1 MGSKKHKEKDR
12 EHKRKHRHRSRSRE
26 KKRHKHS
33 RKEEEQEYSR
43 DEYNDDYDEYG
54 RAPLQK
60 VLQDVAEETSAV
72 SGGGLELSIEETNRI
87 RAKLGLKPLE
97 VNYPAPVKA
106 EGVEG
111 NDGEDAPF
119 VTEDGDV
126 HKPAVNITAQK
137 ETDKFKEKME
147 RMKEKRKLN
156 QKLSKV
162 KTLGESDSDDDVSS
176 WVKKSRKIQT
186 EKEQAEKRAKLLE
199 EMDEEFG
206 IGNLVEQEFTPKTKE
221 YTSKNLKGL
230 KVEHDMG
237 TFKEGKTVILTL
249 KDKGVLDDDNDD
261 VLMNVNMLDDEVAK
275 KNVENKKKNFDYK
288 PYDEAEEDE
297 YGMFKAKNLLSKY
310 DEEIEGQKKKIFE
323 LGAGGKYSTEEDKN
337 MERIRQQLREQ
348 SQTLSIPSLTLAS
361 EYYTPEEA
369 NAKFNKIKKKR
380 RKIRGRVLK
389 ADDLVP
395 LEEQN
400 EDFGSRSRGKGL
412 NIKQEPTEDDPNSNS
427 YQGVYQT
434 GIANPFEPDWSKAP
448 EVIKMDVD
456 ALKEEA
462 DPTELLEPDED
473 LTGIV
478 VEEDEAQNEL
488 HASLEKARKL
498 NQRKTKPSVLQVAE
512 QVLSRQE
519 ITEND
524 QEKAEGVS
532 IVLNATSEFCRAL
545 GDIPTYGQAG
555 NREEDKDE
563 LMDFERELVEERQR
577 RLEAEDQMSGWNRV
591 EIDQTPVDIG
601 VSEKAV
607 LDDEPVVGMGVA
619 AALQL
624 ANKKGYIEKEVKKT
638 QQSAKNAA
646 ELAAQ
651 NYSIEDKRYDD
662 LDEKYR
668 KRDRYGGS
676 GIITDFKE
684 KESYKPNFKL
694 EYVDDAGRHMSQ
706 KEAFRQLSHRFHGKG
721 SGKKKTEKRQK
732 KVEEEQLM
740 KQMSSTDT
748 PLGTLNMLQEKQRSE
763 KSPYIVLSGNKGLT
777 GASISK
783 SK

>member
-1 MGSKKHKEKDR
+1 MGSKKHKERDR

-26 KKRHKHS
+26 RKRHKHS
-33 RKEEEQEYSR
+33 RKEQATEEDEHEFSR
-43 DEYNDDYDEYG
+43 DTYNDEYNDYS

-60 VLQDVAEETSAV
+60 VLQDVADVSSA

-97 VNYPAPVKA
+97 VNYPAPVRA
-106 EGVEG
+106 VVEG
-111 NDGEDAPF
+111 EDNEDAPF

-126 HKPAVNITAQK
+126 HKPAVNVTAQK

-147 RMKEKRKLN
+147 RMKEKRRHN

-162 KTLGESDSDDDVSS
+162 KTLGESDNEDDASL
-176 WVKKSRKIQT
+176 WVKKSRKIQKD
-186 EKEQAEKRAKLLE
+186 KELAEKRAKMLE
-199 EMDEEFG
+199 EMDAEFG
-206 IGNLVEQEFTPKTKE
+206 VGSIVEQEFTSKSKD

-230 KVEHDMG
+230 KVDHDMG

-249 KDKGVLDDDNDD
+249 KDKGILDDDNAD

-275 KNVENKKKNFDYK
+275 KNTENKKKKFDYK

-297 YGMFKAKNLLSKY
+297 YGTLKEKEILSKY
-310 DEEIEGQKKKIFE
+310 DEEIDGEKRKTFE
-323 LGAGGKYSTEEDKN
+323 LGSGGKYANDEDRN
-337 MERIRQQLREQ
+337 MDLIRQQLRQQ
-348 SQTLSIPSLTLAS
+348 SHTLSIPSMTLAS
-361 EYYTPEEA
+361 EYYTKDEA
-369 NAKFNKIKKKR
+369 NAKFNKVKKKR
-380 RKIRGRVLK
+380 RKIRGKVLK

-395 LEEQN
+395 LEDEVY
-400 EDFGSRSRGKGL
+400 GSRNHG
-412 NIKQEPTEDDPNSNS
+412 NDIDIKQEPAEVDPN
-427 YQGVYQT
+427 QGVYQT
-434 GIANPFEPDWSKAP
+434 GIANPFEPDWSKPP
-448 EVIKMDVD
+448 EIKMDID
-456 ALKEEA
+456 ALNEEI
-462 DPTELLEPDED
+462 DPTELLEPEED
-473 LTGIV
+473 LTGVV

-488 HASLEKARKL
+488 HTALTKARKL
-498 NQRKTKPSVLQVAE
+498 NQRKTKPSVFQVAE
-512 QVLSRQE
+512 QVIARQE
-519 ITEND
+519 PIPTGKN
-524 QEKAEGVS
+524 KEGMS

-563 LMDFERELVEERQR
+563 LMDFERELAEERQR
-577 RLEAEDQMSGWNRV
+577 RQEEEDQMSGWNVV

-624 ANKKGYIEKEVKKT
+624 ANKKGYIEKELKKNQT
-638 QQSAKNAA
+638 GTKNA
-646 ELAAQ
+646 EDLAAQ

-668 KRDRYGGS
+668 KRDRYGG

-684 KESYKPNFKL
+684 KDSYKPNFKL
-694 EYVDDAGRHMSQ
+694 EYVDDAGRHMNQ

-748 PLGTLNMLQEKQRSE
+748 PLGTLNMLKEKQKSE
-763 KSPYIVLSGNKGLT
+763 KSAYILLSGNKGLT
-777 GASISK
+777 GANIAK